1 METEQNQLET
11 KLSGAL
17 TPIIDKHKDRILALL
32 GGKST
37 DISCALLRNDSAVR
51 TVATYCYAL
60 LPGLVRL
67 AVKED
72 TFIAF
77 VMTHRQTL
85 LVKLVERQ
93 ERQAATPAAP
103 A

>member
-1 METEQNQLET
+1 METDQNKLET
-11 KLSGAL
+11 KLSAAL
-17 TPIIDKHKDRILALL
+17 TPLIDKHKDSILPLL
-32 GGKST
+32 SGKST
-37 DISCALLRNDSAVR
+37 DVSCALLRNDSAVR

-72 TFIAF
+72 AFIAF
-77 VMTHRQTL
+77 VMSHRQTL
-85 LVKLVERQ
+85 LGKLV